1 MNDKILGYECSR
13 ENSKKYIS
21 VEEYFEME
29 KHSEVRHE
37 YYDGEVFA
45 MAGTSLNHNEIIQ
58 NIAGVLR
65 PLFRPKGYK
74 VLLESVK
81 LEAIKH
87 FYYPYPDLMLT
98 CDAED
103 MEAEYII
110 KKPTLIVE
118 VLSELS
124 VLNDRVAKLRRYK
137 NIPSLQYYL
146 IVSQYDFLVESYSRV
161 DDSTS
166 WLYDVYEDKN
176 DSIVFPKLDLKLS
189 LSDIYEGIKMREEDT
204 EKDEDYVL
212 KE

>member
-1 MNDKILGYECSR
+1 MSVVETVQ
-13 ENSKKYIS
+13 KKYIS

-29 KHSEVRHE
+29 KHSEIRHE

-65 PLFRPKGYK
+65 PIFRPKGCEI
-74 VLLESVK
+74 LLQSVK
-81 LEAIKH
+81 LEVIKH

-98 CDAED
+98 CDVED
-103 MEAEYII
+103 IEAEYII
-110 KKPTLIVE
+110 KNPTLIVE
-118 VLSELS
+118 VLSKSS

-166 WLYDVYEDKN
+166 WLYDVYENKN
-176 DSIVFPKLDLKLS
+176 DIISFSKLDLKLS
-189 LSDIYEGIKMREEDT
+189 LSDIYEGIKMREEDK
-204 EKDEDYVL
+204 EKDEDYIM

>member
-1 MNDKILGYECSR
+1 MSAAEKIQ
-13 ENSKKYIS
+13 KKYIS

-58 NIAGVLR
+58 NIAGILS
-65 PLFRPKGYK
+65 PIFRPKGCK
-74 VLLESVK
+74 VLFESVK

-103 MEAEYII
+103 MDAEYII
-110 KKPTLIVE
+110 KKPTLIIE
-118 VLSELS
+118 VLSKSS
-124 VLNDRVAKLRRYK
+124 VLNDRVTKLRRYK

-146 IVSQYDFLVESYSRV
+146 IVSQYEFLVESYSRV
-161 DDSTS
+161 DASSS
-166 WLYDVYEDKN
+166 WLYDGYEDSSDIIN
-176 DSIVFPKLDLKLS
+176 FPKLDFTLS
-189 LSDIYEGIKMREEDT
+189 LSAIYEGIKMREEDK
-204 EKDEDYVL
+204 EKDEDYMM
-212 KE
+212 KD

>member
-1 MNDKILGYECSR
+1 MSAAEKVQ
-13 ENSKKYIS
+13 KKYIS

-58 NIAGVLR
+58 NIAGILR
-65 PLFRPKGYK
+65 PIFRPKGCK

-103 MEAEYII
+103 MDAEYII
-110 KKPTLIVE
+110 KKPTLIIE
-118 VLSELS
+118 VLSKSS
-124 VLNDRVAKLRRYK
+124 VLNDRVAKL
-137 NIPSLQYYL
+137 
-146 IVSQYDFLVESYSRV
+146 
-161 DDSTS
+161 
-166 WLYDVYEDKN
+166 YDVYEYSSDIIN
-176 DSIVFPKLDLKLS
+176 FPKLDLKLS
-189 LSDIYEGIKMREEDT
+189 LSAIYEGIKMREEDK
-204 EKDEDYVL
+204 EKDEDYMM
-212 KE
+212 KD

>member
-1 MNDKILGYECSR
+1 MSVAEKIQ
-13 ENSKKYIS
+13 KKYIS

-29 KHSEVRHE
+29 KHSQIRHE
-37 YYDGEVFA
+37 YYNGEVFA
-45 MAGTSLNHNEIIQ
+45 MAGTSINHNRIVQ
-58 NIAGVLR
+58 NLSGVLR
-65 PLFRPKGYK
+65 PIFRQRGCE

-98 CDAED
+98 CDTQD
-103 MEAEYII
+103 MDAEYII

-118 VLSELS
+118 VLSKSS

-146 IVSQYDFLVESYSRV
+146 IVSQYEFLVESYSRV

-166 WLYDVYEDKN
+166 WLYDVYEDQN
-176 DSIVFPKLDLKLS
+176 DIINFPKLDLKLS
-189 LSDIYEGIKMREEDT
+189 LSDIYEGIKMREEDK
-204 EKDEDYVL
+204 EKDEDYIFN
-212 KE
+212 E

>member
-1 MNDKILGYECSR
+1 MSAAEKIQ
-13 ENSKKYIS
+13 KKYIS

-29 KHSEVRHE
+29 KHSEIRHE

-45 MAGTSLNHNEIIQ
+45 MAGTSINHNRIVQ
-58 NIAGVLR
+58 NLSGVLR
-65 PLFRPKGYK
+65 PIFRPRGCE

-98 CDAED
+98 CDTED
-103 MEAEYII
+103 MDAEYII

-118 VLSELS
+118 VLSKSS

-137 NIPSLQYYL
+137 NIPTLQYYL
-146 IVSQYDFLVESYSRV
+146 IVSQYEFLVESYCRV

-166 WLYDVYEDKN
+166 WLYDVYEDQN
-176 DSIVFPKLDLKLS
+176 DIINFPKLDLKLA
-189 LSDIYEGIKMREEDT
+189 LSDIYEGIKMREEDK
-204 EKDEDYVL
+204 EKDEDYIL
-212 KE
+212 NE

>member
-1 MNDKILGYECSR
+1 MSAAEKIQK
-13 ENSKKYIS
+13 NYIS

-29 KHSEVRHE
+29 KHSEIRHE

-58 NIAGVLR
+58 NIAGILR
-65 PLFRPKGYK
+65 PIFRPKGFK

-98 CDAED
+98 CDAD
-103 MEAEYII
+103 DLDAEYII
-110 KKPTLIVE
+110 KKPTLIIE
-118 VLSELS
+118 VLSKSS

-146 IVSQYDFLVESYSRV
+146 IVSQYEFLVELYSRV
-161 DDSTS
+161 DDATS
-166 WLYDVYEDKN
+166 WLYDVYEEKTGTIN
-176 DSIVFPKLDLKLS
+176 FSKLDLNLS
-189 LSDIYEGIKMREEDT
+189 LSDIYEGIKMREEDK
-204 EKDEDYVL
+204 EKDYIL
-212 KE
+212 KD

>member
-1 MNDKILGYECSR
+1 MSAAEKVQ
-13 ENSKKYIS
+13 KKYIS

-29 KHSEVRHE
+29 KHSEIRHE

-45 MAGTSLNHNEIIQ
+45 MAGTSINHNRVVQ

-65 PLFRPKGYK
+65 PIFRPRGCDI
-74 VLLESVK
+74 LLESVK

-98 CDAED
+98 CDADD

-118 VLSELS
+118 VLSKSS
-124 VLNDRVAKLRRYK
+124 VLNDRVTKLRRYK

-146 IVSQYDFLVESYSRV
+146 IVSQYEFLVELYSRV

-166 WLYDVYEDKN
+166 WLYDVYEEKN
-176 DSIVFPKLDLKLS
+176 DIINFNKLDLKLS
-189 LSDIYEGIKMREEDT
+189 LSDIYEGIKMREEDK
-204 EKDEDYVL
+204 EKDYIL
-212 KE
+212 KD

>member
-1 MNDKILGYECSR
+1 MSEAEKIQ
-13 ENSKKYIS
+13 KKYIS

-29 KHSEVRHE
+29 KHSEIRHE

-45 MAGTSLNHNEIIQ
+45 MAGTSINHNRIVQ
-58 NIAGVLR
+58 NLSGVLR
-65 PLFRPKGYK
+65 PIFRPRGCE

-98 CDAED
+98 CDTED
-103 MEAEYII
+103 MDAEYII

-118 VLSELS
+118 VLLKSS

-137 NIPSLQYYL
+137 NIPTLQYYL
-146 IVSQYDFLVESYSRV
+146 IVSQYEFLVESYCRV

-166 WLYDVYEDKN
+166 WLYDVYEDQN
-176 DSIVFPKLDLKLS
+176 DIINFPKLDLKLA
-189 LSDIYEGIKMREEDT
+189 LSDIYEGIKMREEDK
-204 EKDEDYVL
+204 EKDEDYIL
-212 KE
+212 NE

>member
-1 MNDKILGYECSR
+1 MSLAEKIQ
-13 ENSKKYIS
+13 KKYIS

-29 KHSEVRHE
+29 KHSEIRHE

-45 MAGTSLNHNEIIQ
+45 MAGTSINHNVIIQ

-65 PLFRPKGYK
+65 PIFRPKGYI

-81 LEAIKH
+81 LEAVKH
-87 FYYPYPDLMLT
+87 FYYPDLMLT

-103 MEAEYII
+103 MDADYII
-110 KKPTLIVE
+110 KKPTLIIE
-118 VLSELS
+118 VLSKSS

-137 NIPSLQYYL
+137 NIKSLQYYL
-146 IVSQYDFLVESYSRV
+146 IVSQYEFLVESYSRV

-176 DSIVFPKLDLKLS
+176 DIINFTKLDLRLS
-189 LSDIYEGIKMREEDT
+189 LSDIYEGIKMREEDK
-204 EKDEDYVL
+204 EKDEDYIL
-212 KE
+212 KD

>member
-1 MNDKILGYECSR
+1 MSAAEKIQ
-13 ENSKKYIS
+13 KKYIS

-29 KHSEVRHE
+29 KHSEIRHE

-65 PLFRPKGYK
+65 PTFRPKGCK
-74 VLLESVK
+74 ILLESVK

-103 MEAEYII
+103 MDAEYII
-110 KKPTLIVE
+110 KKPTLIIE
-118 VLSELS
+118 VLSKSS
-124 VLNDRVAKLRRYK
+124 VLNDRVTKLRRYK

-146 IVSQYDFLVESYSRV
+146 IVSQYEFLVESYSRV
-161 DDSTS
+161 DDSSS

-176 DSIVFPKLDLKLS
+176 DVINFSKLDFKLS
-189 LSDIYEGIKMREEDT
+189 LSAIYEGIKMREEDK
-204 EKDEDYVL
+204 EKDEDYIL
-212 KE
+212 KD

>member
-1 MNDKILGYECSR
+1 MSAAEKIQK
-13 ENSKKYIS
+13 NYIS

-29 KHSEVRHE
+29 KHSEIRHE
-37 YYDGEVFA
+37 YYDGDVFA
-45 MAGTSLNHNEIIQ
+45 MAETSLNHNEIIQ
-58 NIAGVLR
+58 NIAGILR
-65 PLFRPKGYK
+65 PIFRPKGCK

-98 CDAED
+98 CDADD

-110 KKPTLIVE
+110 KKPSLIIE
-118 VLSELS
+118 VLSKSS

-146 IVSQYDFLVESYSRV
+146 IVSQYEFLVEVYSRV

-166 WLYDVYEDKN
+166 WLYDVYEGQN
-176 DSIVFPKLDLKLS
+176 DIINFPKFDLNLS
-189 LSDIYEGIKMREEDT
+189 LSDIYEGIKMREEDK
-204 EKDEDYVL
+204 EKDEDYIL
-212 KE
+212 KD

>member
-1 MNDKILGYECSR
+1 MSSAEKIQ
-13 ENSKKYIS
+13 KKYIS

-29 KHSEVRHE
+29 KHSEIRHE

-45 MAGTSLNHNEIIQ
+45 MAGTSINHNVIIQ

-65 PLFRPKGYK
+65 PIFRPKGYI

-81 LEAIKH
+81 LEAVKH
-87 FYYPYPDLMLT
+87 FYYPDLMLT

-103 MEAEYII
+103 MDADYII
-110 KKPTLIVE
+110 KKPTLIIE
-118 VLSELS
+118 VLSKSS

-137 NIPSLQYYL
+137 NIKSLQYYL
-146 IVSQYDFLVESYSRV
+146 IVSQYEFLVESYSRV

-176 DSIVFPKLDLKLS
+176 DIINFTKLDLRLS
-189 LSDIYEGIKMREEDT
+189 LSDIYEGIKMREEDK
-204 EKDEDYVL
+204 EKDYIL
-212 KE
+212 KD

>member
-1 MNDKILGYECSR
+1 MSVAEKIQ
-13 ENSKKYIS
+13 KKYIS

-29 KHSEVRHE
+29 KHSEIRHE
-37 YYDGEVFA
+37 YYNGEVFA
-45 MAGTSLNHNEIIQ
+45 MAGTSINHNRIVQ
-58 NIAGVLR
+58 NLSGVLR
-65 PLFRPKGYK
+65 PIFRQRGCE

-98 CDAED
+98 CDTQD
-103 MEAEYII
+103 MDAEYII

-118 VLSELS
+118 VLSKSS

-146 IVSQYDFLVESYSRV
+146 IVSQYEFLVESYSRV

-166 WLYDVYEDKN
+166 WLYDVYEDQN
-176 DSIVFPKLDLKLS
+176 DIINFPKLDLKLS
-189 LSDIYEGIKMREEDT
+189 LSDIYEGIKMREEDK
-204 EKDEDYVL
+204 EKDEDYIFN
-212 KE
+212 E

>member
-1 MNDKILGYECSR
+1 MSVAEIIQ
-13 ENSKKYIS
+13 KKYIS

-29 KHSEVRHE
+29 KHSQIRHE
-37 YYDGEVFA
+37 YYNGEVFA
-45 MAGTSLNHNEIIQ
+45 MAGTSINHNRIVQ
-58 NIAGVLR
+58 NLSGVLR
-65 PLFRPKGYK
+65 PIFRQRGCE

-98 CDAED
+98 CDTED
-103 MEAEYII
+103 MDAEYII

-118 VLSELS
+118 VLSKSS

-146 IVSQYDFLVESYSRV
+146 IVSQYEFLVESYSRV

-166 WLYDVYEDKN
+166 WLYDVYEDQN
-176 DSIVFPKLDLKLS
+176 DIINFPKLDLKLS
-189 LSDIYEGIKMREEDT
+189 LSDIYEGIKMREEDK
-204 EKDEDYVL
+204 EKDEDYIL
-212 KE
+212 NE

>member
-1 MNDKILGYECSR
+1 MSVAELIQ
-13 ENSKKYIS
+13 KKYIS

-29 KHSEVRHE
+29 KHSEIRHE
-37 YYDGEVFA
+37 YYNGEVFA
-45 MAGTSLNHNEIIQ
+45 MAGTSINHNRIVQ
-58 NIAGVLR
+58 NLSGVLR
-65 PLFRPKGYK
+65 PIFRQRGCE

-98 CDAED
+98 CDTQD
-103 MEAEYII
+103 MDAEYII

-118 VLSELS
+118 VLSKSS

-146 IVSQYDFLVESYSRV
+146 IVSQHEFLVESYSRV

-166 WLYDVYEDKN
+166 WLYDVYEDQN
-176 DSIVFPKLDLKLS
+176 DIINFPKLDLKLS
-189 LSDIYEGIKMREEDT
+189 LSDIYEGIKMREEDK
-204 EKDEDYVL
+204 EKDEDYIFN
-212 KE
+212 E